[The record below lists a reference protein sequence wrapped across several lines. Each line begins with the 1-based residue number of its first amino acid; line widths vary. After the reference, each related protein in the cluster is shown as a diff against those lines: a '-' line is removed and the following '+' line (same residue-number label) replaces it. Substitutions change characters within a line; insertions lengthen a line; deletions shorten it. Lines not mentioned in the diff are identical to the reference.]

1 MRSSGKNMILNK
13 WAIGPIQLANPLVL
27 APMAGVTDSSFRT
40 LVKGYGCAL
49 VYTEMISDKGLI
61 FANSKTGELI
71 EGPGEERPR
80 AVQLFGSS
88 GESLAQAAK
97 MVQDTGLA
105 DLIDLNMGCPTPKIV
120 KGGAGSALLRDPQ
133 TAAAVLQQVV
143 EAISLPVTVKIRLGW
158 DEDRSLEIA
167 QRLEDAGAA
176 AIAIHGRTREQ
187 FYSGQAS
194 WEPIAKIRERVGVPI
209 IGNGDVKTPQDAK
222 RLLQETG
229 CSGVMVG
236 RAFMGNPWLAKEI
249 LTYLETGE
257 LLPAPSVNQRLAV
270 AQQHLAQVVEE
281 KGESRGIRE
290 MRKHLGWYFRGLPGG
305 ARVREQINR
314 LTTKSQVEKLL
325 QEYEKNFT

>member
-1 MRSSGKNMILNK
+1 
-13 WAIGPIQLANPLVL
+13 
-27 APMAGVTDSSFRT
+27 
-40 LVKGYGCAL
+40 VKGYGCVL

-61 FANSKTGELI
+61 FANSNTKELMG
-71 EGPGEERPR
+71 GPGEERPR

-88 GESLAQAAK
+88 GESLAQAARI
-97 MVQDTGLA
+97 VQDSGLA

-120 KGGAGSALLRDPQ
+120 KGGAGSALLRDPR
-133 TAAAVLQQVV
+133 AAAVVVEQVV
-143 EAISLPVTVKIRLGW
+143 RAVSLPVTVKIRLGW
-158 DEDRSLEIA
+158 DEDRSLEIS
-167 QRLEDAGAA
+167 QRLEDAGVA

-209 IGNGDVKTPQDAK
+209 IGNGDVETPQDAK
-222 RLLQETG
+222 RMLQETG
-229 CSGVMVG
+229 CHGIMVG
-236 RAFMGNPWLAKEI
+236 RAFMGKPWLAKEI

-257 LLPAPSVNQRLAV
+257 LLPAPSVHQRLAM
-270 AQQHLAQVVEE
+270 AQLHLAKAIEE

-314 LTTKSQVEKLL
+314 LTTRAQVEKLL

>member
-61 FANSKTGELI
+61 FANSKTGELM
-71 EGPGEERPR
+71 EGPLNERPR

-88 GESLAQAAK
+88 GESLAQAAR
-97 MVQDTGLA
+97 MVQDTGMA

-143 EAISLPVTVKIRLGW
+143 EAVSLPVTVKIRLGW

-222 RLLQETG
+222 RMLQETG

-314 LTTKSQVEKLL
+314 LTTRSQVEKLL